1 VCYQAVTSYAG
12 HLTPQL
18 RCCAPSQGPGSATR
32 PPFGPATMIQAQHVS
47 LPLRIQYRLGGKGIS
62 PFQVSSAGR
71 ERHRCVRAVSRDREA
86 RGSRENEGAQRAEL
100 ARRGLGA
107 RRCGNPSP

>member
-1 VCYQAVTSYAG
+1 MLVTSLHSSAA
-12 HLTPQL
+12 
-18 RCCAPSQGPGSATR
+18 APHPRAPA
-32 PPFGPATMIQAQHVS
+32 PPHGRQAFGPATMIQAQHVS
-47 LPLRIQYRLGGKGIS
+47 LPLRIQYRLGGKGIA

-107 RRCGNPSP
+107 RCCGNPSP